1 MREKIDSLRVE
12 TGGAFA
18 SRENSR
24 LKQKQIRILES
35 RLEKALV
42 KFNDSLAA
50 NKKLREE
57 IDNLRSERVV
67 FDGIYRKMER
77 KLQEKKQEMAMLI
90 EHSNEAYEI
99 RDGATVQLMDLQAA
113 MAKER
118 EDFEREVAELEDRIK
133 QEEEQASKRD
143 RQQRGA
149 MGIDQEKALKDQR
162 RAAQEQLALEKAR
175 QRAAEDKVEY
185 YEGAFNAIQE
195 ATGIS
200 DVEELVAVFTKNEE
214 ANFSLFNFAA
224 EQSAESERLE
234 DRIARMRE
242 DVEAASAESG
252 TSALGQRHALRELEK
267 NLTSARRSVA
277 DNSRKYEELAGQ
289 LEGLRRGVKR
299 AVRRLECTGR
309 GYAGTLDGAAVTETN
324 SVQFLGLVERRA
336 DEVLQAFA
344 AAKAIDAGLVPGN
357 SHRAGSASSGS
368 APRVGTGTGSGGAA
382 GGTAGGSEGSQGRAG
397 DASTDAQRRQVARTI
412 AAVLGPGPASRHKE
426 SSDAM
431 PKVQPPRL
439 RDMEDEQDS
448 DEDSDEEA
456 RPLSMAELKKSVRG
470 YARGNM

>member
-1 MREKIDSLRVE
+1 ME

-77 KLQEKKQEMAMLI
+77 KLQEKKQDMAMLI
-90 EHSNEAYEI
+90 EQSNEAYEV

-118 EDFEREVAELEDRIK
+118 EEFEREVAELEDRIK

-143 RQQRGA
+143 RTRRGS
-149 MGIDQEKALKDQR
+149 MGLDQEKALKEQR
-162 RAAQEQLALEKAR
+162 RAAQEQLALEKAK
-175 QRAAEDKVEY
+175 QRAAADKVEY

-234 DRIARMRE
+234 DQIATMRE
-242 DVEAASAESG
+242 NVEAASAESG
-252 TSALGQRHALRELEK
+252 TSAMGQRFALRELEK
-267 NLTSARRSVA
+267 RLTAARRSV
-277 DNSRKYEELAGQ
+277 SEFSGKYEELAGH

-299 AVRRLECTGR
+299 AVRRLDCTGR
-309 GYAGTLDGAAVTETN
+309 GYASTLDGAPVTEAN
-324 SVQFLGLVERRA
+324 S
-336 DEVLQAFA
+336 
-344 AAKAIDAGLVPGN
+344 I
-357 SHRAGSASSGS
+357 
-368 APRVGTGTGSGGAA
+368 
-382 GGTAGGSEGSQGRAG
+382 
-397 DASTDAQRRQVARTI
+397 
-412 AAVLGPGPASRHKE
+412 
-426 SSDAM
+426 
-431 PKVQPPRL
+431 
-439 RDMEDEQDS
+439 
-448 DEDSDEEA
+448 
-456 RPLSMAELKKSVRG
+456 
-470 YARGNM
+470 